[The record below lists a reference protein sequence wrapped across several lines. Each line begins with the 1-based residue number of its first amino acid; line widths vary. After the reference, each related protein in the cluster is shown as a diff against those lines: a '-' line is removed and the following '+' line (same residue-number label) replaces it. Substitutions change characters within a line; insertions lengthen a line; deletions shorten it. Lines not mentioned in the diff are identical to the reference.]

1 MKKGLVLLAAT
12 SMFFAAP
19 TLAQTSSYAPSASR
33 ELYNFGKYHAIDL
46 VKYFKELHDS
56 GRKFPTDEE
65 FNQKFG
71 VNVELVRSHVRKR
84 NVLMGDKNLNRL
96 FPSLREGRTVFMNL
110 PTGTETTTGGFP
122 SGQFD
127 NDPYTLWQYVDLWG
141 AWNHGFFQAPG
152 SWADAAHKHGVDMMS
167 GIVFFDTTGNP
178 GGVGSGSYVTE
189 IMRKDAQGYLYTKP
203 LIHLL
208 MYLGLDGIN
217 YNWED
222 GGYLKEKVVNFHKE
236 LRNYAKELKFDNYR
250 QAIYTSRSY
259 LSDDYASGWLWDEEK
274 QHHIGDIMLNY
285 ASGNFADIQGAS
297 GQAAKT
303 KTGSYDHL
311 YSGAWIVTMRRS
323 FQAMETNV
331 NNTTNLCLWGE
342 HANSRFV
349 SNNTG
354 DSSTEKM
361 KNLQH
366 LFERAFSGGSR
377 NPGVKDPWNVDS
389 DWGDQLR
396 SFGGISRMIPERTT
410 LEQKLPFRT
419 YFNTGAGERYYYKGK
434 TASMGGWYNMASQDL
449 QPTYRWLQ
457 YRTGTK
463 DAHGDAQ
470 VEYIYDDAYM
480 GGTSLRVFG
489 QGGVDVI
496 LYRGLLTVSEGN
508 VKASLAFKAEDANK
522 KGNPVSLLLHKQ
534 GRPDTE
540 YIVVKYDD
548 LQGASWEEQ
557 TKVVAGLS
565 KGDVIDFVGIRIAQS
580 TDQRVYLGEI
590 ALMDDRQE
598 TIAPLAP
605 INLKAE
611 VKEETQTDLAVM
623 LTWNAQVLPGKTQTR
638 AAHSLLYNDEAG
650 VHHFEILYK
659 EGENGAVRELGRT
672 TSWTTYVPRVSF
684 DKISDE
690 STEQPY
696 FGVRAVS
703 EDLKSYSPI
712 TWIKVDRQ
720 ESVDVPAANRYCKSE
735 LNPKSEGAE
744 TARRIRYLERVNTT
758 GAKSDLNYTSNA
770 PDGDGDNYVYYT
782 NSGFVVEQGQSIQFF
797 FKAFGDPNQGSSSR
811 DGLQWCWAQTYI
823 DWNNDGVFDALTD
836 EKIDALRLGRAKAA
850 TPAFQSTGV
859 TANFTVPADAT
870 PGTVRVRIVFTDAW
884 FPLPTPCGVTAKG
897 FTFDFDMKIEGTHP
911 GRPST
916 DTRDAG
922 TPEQPENLEGSSSSS
937 VETLVE
943 ASELPSFYPNPVES
957 KLYVQNAEYAWVYSL
972 DGMLVK
978 SFDATVP
985 ADLGELPAGTYVIK
999 LVKNNV
1005 TRSYKLIKR

>member
-46 VKYFKELHDS
+46 VKYFKELHDN

-96 FPSLREGRTVFMNL
+96 FPDLREGRTVFMNL
-110 PTGTETTTGGFP
+110 PTGTEKTTGGFP

-178 GGVGSGSYVTE
+178 GVVHASSYTNQ
-189 IMRKDAQGYLYTKP
+189 ILKKDAQGEFLYVKP

-222 GGYLKEKVVNFHKE
+222 GGYTSENVVSFHKG

-250 QAIYTSRSY
+250 QAIYTSLSY
-259 LSDDYASGWLWDEEK
+259 LPRNYADAWLWDEEK
-274 QHHIGDIMLNY
+274 KHHIGDIMLNY
-285 ASGNFADIQGAS
+285 SSSNFADINGGS
-297 GQAAKT
+297 GDAAHT
-303 KTGSYDHL
+303 LTGSYDHL
-311 YSGAWIVTMRRS
+311 YSGVWIVSMRRS
-323 FQAMETNV
+323 WEAMEKQSR
-331 NNTTNLCLWGE
+331 TNLCLWGE

-361 KNLQH
+361 KNLQY

-377 NPGVKDPWNVDS
+377 NPGVKDSWNIQA
-389 DWGDQLR
+389 DWSNQLTG
-396 SFGGISRMIPERTT
+396 FGGISRMIPERTT

-434 TASMGGWYNMASQDL
+434 TASKGGWYNMASQDL

-463 DAHGDAQ
+463 EAHGDAQ

-508 VKASLAFKAEDANK
+508 VKASLAFKAEDASK

-534 GRPDTE
+534 GTPETE

-598 TIAPLAP
+598 TTAPLAP

-659 EGENGAVRELGRT
+659 EGENGSVRELGRT
-672 TSWTTYVPRVSF
+672 TSWTTYVPRVGF
-684 DKISDE
+684 DKISDQ
-690 STEQPY
+690 SADQPY
-696 FGVRAVS
+696 FGVRAVG

-712 TWIKVDRQ
+712 TWIKVNRQ

-735 LNPKSEGAE
+735 LNPQSEKADV
-744 TARRIRYLERVNTT
+744 ARKVRYLERVSTT
-758 GAKSDLNYTSNA
+758 GAKSNLNYSSNS
-770 PDGDGDNYVYYT
+770 PDVDGDNYVYYA
-782 NSGFVVEQGQSIQFF
+782 NSGFVVEQGKPLTFT
-797 FKAFGDPNQGSSSR
+797 FKAHDGG
-811 DGLQWCWAQTYI
+811 DGLKYCWAQTYI
-823 DWNNDGVFDALTD
+823 DWNNDGTFDAQSD
-836 EKIDALRLGRAKAA
+836 EKINELRLGTSRAA
-850 TPAFQSTGV
+850 TPAFQTTGV

-884 FPLPTPCGVTAKG
+884 FPLPTPCGLTTKG
-897 FTFDFDMKIEGTHP
+897 FTFDFDMTIEGSHP

-978 SFDATVP
+978 SFDATVT

-1005 TRSYKLIKR
+1005 TRSYKLIKK